1 MIKQCP
7 SKLNVVADR
16 FRRQSVVRL
25 MNPLLVIV
33 LSIGIKFS
41 LKIGSIPEKEAI
53 KVLTPNRT
61 NQSFNERMR
70 RRRIG
75 NTLDL
80 LYVENS

>member
-1 MIKQCP
+1 M
-7 SKLNVVADR
+7 S
-16 FRRQSVVRL
+16 
-25 MNPLLVIV
+25 PLLVVV
-33 LSIGIKFS
+33 LFEGIKFS
-41 LKIGSIPEKEAI
+41 LKVGSIPEKEAI